1 MSKSKFVYVTY
12 IAVAPEKVWN
22 ALIDEEATKKYWG
35 RSNVSDWKPGSKWEH
50 RSLEDSETANIVG
63 KVIASAPPSRL
74 VISWAFPSE
83 IEKPNAISRV
93 TFDIE
98 PHEGGNTRLT
108 VTHDDLEPGSDMERG
123 ITGGWPRVL
132 SNLKTFLETGRV
144 MPITC
149 GR

>member
-1 MSKSKFVYVTY
+1 MSKSKFVYVTF

-50 RSLEDSETANIVG
+50 RRIEGSEIADLVG
-63 KVIASAPPSRL
+63 KVIESAPPRRL
-74 VISWAFPSE
+74 VISWASPGE

-93 TFDIE
+93 TFNIE

-123 ITGGWPRVL
+123 ISGGWPRVL

>member
-12 IAVAPEKVWN
+12 IAAAPEKVWN

-35 RSNVSDWKPGSKWEH
+35 RCNVSDWKPGSKWEH
-50 RSLEDSETANIVG
+50 RSLEDSKTANIVG